1 MFRLFLAEH
10 FFCIYLQSVTL
21 NTNVMKKL
29 ILSLLL
35 IPLVVLTSCKSKEDP
50 APAPE
55 PEPVVPTLQVDN
67 TVAIDA
73 DHRVI
78 YEMNLYNFTSQ
89 GTLAAAQARLQ
100 ELRTLGVDIVWLMPI
115 QTRGVKGKIGNLGSP
130 YALKNYVELN
140 KAHGTT

>member
-1 MFRLFLAEH
+1 
-10 FFCIYLQSVTL
+10 
-21 NTNVMKKL
+21 MKKL

-55 PEPVVPTLQVDN
+55 SEPVVPTLQVDN

-100 ELRTLGVDIVWLMPI
+100 ELRTLGVDIV
-115 QTRGVKGKIGNLGSP
+115 
-130 YALKNYVELN
+130 
-140 KAHGTT
+140 

>member
-67 TVAIDA
+67 TVAILSF
-73 DHRVI
+73 I
-78 YEMNLYNFTSQ
+78 K
-89 GTLAAAQARLQ
+89 AA
-100 ELRTLGVDIVWLMPI
+100 E
-115 QTRGVKGKIGNLGSP
+115 
-130 YALKNYVELN
+130 
-140 KAHGTT
+140 H